1 MNAWLVK
8 ERALFGTVPSMTRS
22 RSARDVGSSLAVCL
36 VGACF
41 VAACTTSSVPPTT
54 PTQREIA
61 CPVALPRID
70 GVEWIC
76 VELRDGN
83 GRPVALADRPP
94 TLLIGADGRASG
106 FAGVN
111 RYFAEA
117 KVGNTITAVTPY
129 RFGPVGATRMA
140 GSPENMAIEH
150 AYTTMLETVRFA
162 VVTGESRGPMLT
174 LRDERGDCARFV
186 PAPSTGESK

>member
-1 MNAWLVK
+1 MNIPRTALVAAPLI
-8 ERALFGTVPSMTRS
+8 ALFLLT
-22 RSARDVGSSLAVCL
+22 
-36 VGACF
+36 AC
-41 VAACTTSSVPPTT
+41 ATSSAPHKGGVT
-54 PTQREIA
+54 
-61 CPVALPRID
+61 ALPRID
-70 GVEWIC
+70 GVEWTC
-76 VELRDGN
+76 VELRDRD
-83 GRPVALADRPP
+83 GRPVALTDRPP

-117 KVGNTITAVTPY
+117 SIGNTITAVTPY

-140 GSPENMAIEH
+140 GPPERMALEQ
-150 AYTTMLETVRFA
+150 AYTAMLGSVRFA

-186 PAPSTGESK
+186 LAPATGNSK

>member
-1 MNAWLVK
+1 MNAWMVK
-8 ERALFGTVPSMTRS
+8 KRALFGTVPSMIRS
-22 RSARDVGSSLAVCL
+22 RFVRAIGSSLAVCL

-41 VAACTTSSVPPTT
+41 VAACTTSSLPPTA
-54 PTQREIA
+54 PSQVEIA
-61 CPVALPRID
+61 CPVALPRIE

-76 VELRDGN
+76 VELRDGD
-83 GRPVALADRPP
+83 GRSVALIDRPP

-140 GSPENMAIEH
+140 GPPENMAIEH
-150 AYTTMLETVRFA
+150 TYTTMLETVRFA

-174 LRDERGDCARFV
+174 LRDERGDCARFEL
-186 PAPSTGESK
+186 APVIDQAK

>member
-1 MNAWLVK
+1 MNAWMVK
-8 ERALFGTVPSMTRS
+8 ERPLFGTVPRMTRS
-22 RSARDVGSSLAVCL
+22 RFARAVGSSLAFGL
-36 VGACF
+36 L
-41 VAACTTSSVPPTT
+41 AACTTSSVPPTA
-54 PTQREIA
+54 PSQVEIA

-76 VELRDGN
+76 VELRDGD
-83 GRPVALADRPP
+83 GRPVALTDRPP

-117 KVGNTITAVTPY
+117 KPGNSITAVTPY

-140 GSPENMAIEH
+140 GPPERMALEQ
-150 AYTTMLETVRFA
+150 AYTTMLESVCSA
-162 VVTGESRGPMLT
+162 VVTAGPNGPILVF
-174 LRDERGDCARFV
+174 RDEHGDCARFT
-186 PAPSTGESK
+186 PAPATDKSK

>member
-1 MNAWLVK
+1 
-8 ERALFGTVPSMTRS
+8 MTRS
-22 RSARDVGSSLAVCL
+22 CLARAVGSSLAVSL
-36 VGACF
+36 VAANF
-41 VAACTTSSVPPTT
+41 VAGCTTSSVPPTT
-54 PTQREIA
+54 PSQVEIA

-70 GVEWIC
+70 GVEWTC
-76 VELRDGN
+76 VELRDRD
-83 GRPVALADRPP
+83 GRPVTLTDRPP

-106 FAGVN
+106 FAVVN

-117 KVGNTITAVTPY
+117 KPGNSTTAVTPY

-140 GSPENMAIEH
+140 GPPERMALEQ
-150 AYTTMLETVRFA
+150 AYIAMLESVRFA

-186 PAPSTGESK
+186 LAPATDKSK

>member
-1 MNAWLVK
+1 MNAWMVK

-22 RSARDVGSSLAVCL
+22 RSARDVGSVLAVCL

-70 GVEWIC
+70 GVEWVC
-76 VELRDGN
+76 VELRDRD
-83 GRPVALADRPP
+83 GRPVVLTDRPP
-94 TLLIGADGRASG
+94 TLLIGADGRTSG

-117 KVGNTITAVTPY
+117 KFGNSTTAVTPL
-129 RFGPVGATRMA
+129 RLGPVGATRMA
-140 GSPENMAIEH
+140 GPPERMALEQ
-150 AYTTMLETVRFA
+150 AYTTMLESACSA
-162 VVTGESRGPMLT
+162 VVTAGPDGPLLV

>member
-1 MNAWLVK
+1 MNAWMVK
-8 ERALFGTVPSMTRS
+8 KRPLFGTVPRMTRS
-22 RSARDVGSSLAVCL
+22 RFARDVGSSLAVCL

-61 CPVALPRID
+61 CPAALPRID

-76 VELRDGN
+76 VELRDRD
-83 GRPVALADRPP
+83 GRPVALTDRPP

-117 KVGNTITAVTPY
+117 KFGNSTTAVTPL
-129 RFGPVGATRMA
+129 RLGPVGATRMA
-140 GSPENMAIEH
+140 GRPERMALEQ
-150 AYTTMLETVRFA
+150 AYTAMLESVRFA

-174 LRDERGDCARFV
+174 LRDERGDCARFE
-186 PAPSTGESK
+186 PAPPK